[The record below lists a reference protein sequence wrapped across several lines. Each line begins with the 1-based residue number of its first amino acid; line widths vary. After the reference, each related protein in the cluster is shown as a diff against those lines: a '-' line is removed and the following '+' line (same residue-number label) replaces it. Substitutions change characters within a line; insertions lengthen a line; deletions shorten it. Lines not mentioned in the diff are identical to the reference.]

1 MKRIYLVDGNSF
13 VYRAFFA
20 TPYLSSSKGMPT
32 NAILAFINMI
42 KKLIKEKTPDGI
54 VVVWDSKAPSFRV
67 QLSEDYKAT
76 RPPMPGNLSLQF
88 PYVKTIVERMGIRT
102 IEKEGFEADDIIAT
116 LVRRLQGEDLEVVV
130 VTSDKDLMQLVG
142 DSVTIYDSMKNAV
155 MRREEV
161 AERFGIN
168 PCLISDFL
176 ALSGDTSDNI
186 PGVPGIGDK
195 TARELISAYGGLD
208 DIYAHIDA
216 VKKPS
221 VRQKL
226 ADNRDR
232 AYLSKEL
239 ATLRFDVP
247 LDIDLEGMALRDADL
262 GELRKLYRELELTTL
277 YKEIKADE
285 EEEAPSVKEAGSV
298 DDLHGASLSL
308 LARIR
313 GRCPYD
319 VAVDLFAVSD
329 GKAVFVSE
337 DEKDLFVA
345 VARAEEIVIH
355 NLKPLYVAAEK
366 KAIDLTPRLF
376 DTMLAVYLINP
387 SRKDYGIEGVLGE
400 YLDVDINGEGES
412 KTVAKSAAL
421 LGPLKDKLSRLL
433 EEKGLTT
440 LFFDIEMPLVEVLAQ
455 MECYGVRVDRSALAA
470 LSRDF
475 DSRLNGIIAKI
486 YDIAGETFNI
496 NSPQQLVRILFG
508 KLNLPPVK
516 KTKTSLSTDNE
527 VLQTLSGLHP
537 LPAQIL
543 EYRMLAKLKSTYVDS
558 LHTLIHQ
565 ATGRIHASFNQM
577 IVATGRLSSSDP
589 NLQNIPIKGVEGKKI
604 REAFVPD
611 EGFVLLSSDYSQ
623 IELRVL
629 AHISGDELLIDAFR
643 NDQDIHSRV
652 AQEVF
657 GVDAGHVT
665 PEMRRTAKV
674 INFGIVYG
682 ISGFGLSK
690 ELGVGPREAQEYI
703 DAYFA
708 RHTGIKAYIEKTVAD
723 AREKGFVRTLFGRIR
738 YIPELSNS
746 DVNVRQFGERTAM
759 NTPIQGTAADI
770 IKMAMVNIHRR
781 IKERRS
787 PSRLIMQI
795 HDELVFEVPEAEA
808 VEMEELIRE
817 EMEHVCPLRVPLK
830 VSIGKGRN
838 WAEAHE

>member
-32 NAILAFINMI
+32 NAIIAFVNMI
-42 KKLIKEKTPDGI
+42 RKLINEKKPDGL
-54 VVVWDSKAPSFRV
+54 VVVWDSKAPSFRA

-88 PYVKTIVERMGIRT
+88 PYVKTIVELMGIRT

-116 LVRRLQGEDLEVVV
+116 LVRRLETEDLEVVV

-155 MRREEV
+155 MQKEEV
-161 AERFGIN
+161 SEKFGID

-195 TARELISAYGGLD
+195 TARELVSTYGGLD
-208 DIYAHIDA
+208 DIYGHIDEI
-216 VKKPS
+216 KKPS
-221 VRQKL
+221 GRQRL
-226 ADNRDR
+226 IDNRDR

-239 ATLRFDVP
+239 ATLRLDVP
-247 LDIDLEGMALRDADL
+247 IDIDQEGMGLREPDL
-262 GELRKLYRELELTTL
+262 PELRKMYRELELTSL
-277 YKEIKADE
+277 YKEIKTDE
-285 EEEAPSVKEAGSV
+285 EDGFPMEEAGSI
-298 DDLHGASLSL
+298 DDLGKTSLFM
-308 LARIR
+308 LARTR

-319 VAVDLFAVSD
+319 LVVDLFAVSD

-337 DEKDLFVA
+337 DEDDLFAA
-345 VARAEEIVIH
+345 VAGAEEMAIH
-355 NLKPLYVAAEK
+355 NLKPLYVGAAK
-366 KAIDLTPRLF
+366 RAIDLKPRFF

-387 SRKDYGIEGVLGE
+387 SRKDYGIEGVLSE
-400 YLDVDINGEGES
+400 YLNVDINGEGERQS
-412 KTVAKSAAL
+412 IARSASC
-421 LGPLKDKLSRLL
+421 LGLLKDELSRLL
-433 EEKGLTT
+433 GEKGLSR
-440 LFFDIEMPLVEVLAQ
+440 LFYDIEMPLIEVLAE

-475 DSRLNGIIAKI
+475 DSRLNGIVSRI

-496 NSPQQLVRILFG
+496 NSPKQLVRILFN

-527 VLQTLSGLHP
+527 VLQTLSDLHP

-565 ATGRIHASFNQM
+565 VTGRIHTSFNQM

-604 REAFVPD
+604 RAAFVPD
-611 EGFVLLSSDYSQ
+611 EGFILLSSDYSQ

-629 AHISGDELLIDAFR
+629 AHISGDKLLIDAFR

-657 GVDAGHVT
+657 GVDADHVT

-708 RHTGIKAYIEKTVAD
+708 RHAGIRAYIEKTVAE

-738 YIPELSNS
+738 YIPELANS

-770 IKMAMVNIHRR
+770 IKMAMVNIHHK
-781 IKERRS
+781 IKEKRS
-787 PSRLIMQI
+787 LTRLIMQI
-795 HDELVFEVPEAEA
+795 HDELVFEVPETE
-808 VEMEELIRE
+808 VPETEELIRY
-817 EMEHVCPLRVPLK
+817 EMENVCPLSVPLK
-830 VSIGKGRN
+830 VSIGKGSN
-838 WAEAHE
+838 WAQAHG